1 MKFSHKS
8 QRQGLLRIPVAFGSI
23 RLRRRS
29 AHVSEFA
36 LNSKTN
42 TLQWN
47 FLFFKHTVKRS
58 NTRPQENHLPLRK
71 PDQNIRCQVLVAAK
85 TVVLTVF
92 VLFTV

>member
-1 MKFSHKS
+1 
-8 QRQGLLRIPVAFGSI
+8 
-23 RLRRRS
+23 
-29 AHVSEFA
+29 
-36 LNSKTN
+36 
-42 TLQWN
+42 
-47 FLFFKHTVKRS
+47 VKRS